1 MDLWFLHVANQTLIH
16 PTVDGVMAML
26 TIGSLLVFPLVGWG
40 LVRAQRQRLGW
51 TLLAALLGSL
61 LFTLLFYYLALRPRP
76 SDVRLL
82 LPTPPFPAY
91 PSGHTAMAF
100 SMVVVLALAV
110 RRWWVTVLAVVLATL
125 VSFSRI
131 YLGHHYPSDVVGGA
145 VLGSALGASVY
156 GLFYGG
162 HSLVARLQWL
172 VWTQIAIVF
181 MGTQMAYLDLLPG
194 GLLRWPYADKVLH
207 GLLFGAVVFW
217 LNLWLMDRR
226 FTYRHWSVPLAILI
240 PFTLALLEEGAQAF
254 SPLRN
259 SDITDLASDLIGMLC
274 FWWLSKQLLARE
286 PTDDLP
292 LGEPGN
298 LAIS

>member
-1 MDLWFLHVANQTLIH
+1 MDSWFLQLANQTLIH

-26 TIGSLLVFPLVGWG
+26 TIGSLFGFPLVGWG
-40 LVRAQRQRLGW
+40 LIRTQRRRLGW
-51 TLLAALLGSL
+51 TLLAALLFSL
-61 LFTLLFYYLALRPRP
+61 LFTLCFSYFALRPRP

-82 LPTPPFPAY
+82 LPTPPFPSY
-91 PSGHTAMAF
+91 PSGHTALAF
-100 SMVVVLALAV
+100 ALVMVLALAV
-110 RRWWVTVLAVVLATL
+110 RRRWVTMLASVIAIL

-131 YLGHHYPSDVVGGA
+131 YLGHHYPSDVIGGA
-145 VLGSALGASVY
+145 ILGSAIGASVY
-156 GLFYGG
+156 GLVYGG

-181 MGTQMAYLDLLPG
+181 MGTQMAYLDLIPN

-217 LNLWLMDRR
+217 LNLWLLDRR
-226 FTYRHWSVPLAILI
+226 FTYRRWSVPLAILI

-254 SPLRN
+254 SPLRTA
-259 SDITDLASDLIGMLC
+259 DVTDLASDLIGMLC

-286 PTDDLP
+286 RIDAPP

-298 LAIS
+298 LLI